1 MIYDVIEKR
10 TANNNSWQAQ
20 RIQDNDDVEGRVDSI
35 LDIDWYKIQFD
46 YDGRANFYLKPLS
59 SRLNVDLYVY
69 SSNMTTLL
77 DLSKR
82 SAGQY
87 ELIELNNIE
96 KDRDY
101 YIKVIHK
108 GSSVPSNNKYHLR
121 CKVYPYFD
129 KTLSVTKYQQQDSR
143 WANKEL
149 DCINPK
155 TKKPYTIG
163 EVGCYLTSGA
173 MVLGETPLTH
183 YNRLD
188 SLGVTNCDYPCET
201 VAGKYNKTYE
211 NKGSRD
217 NTDRFNSLKD
227 DIFKYIYNKK
237 VPVIA
242 RLKGTSGTHF
252 IVIKGFTGEVESDKN
267 GLIFDNITKSMFKVN
282 DPGYTNNKTLE
293 DALSSGY
300 TKLTHIEVMY

>member
-46 YDGRANFYLKPLS
+46 YDGRANFYLNPLS

-69 SSNMTTLL
+69 SRNMTTLL

-101 YIKVIHK
+101 YIKVVHR

-121 CKVYPYFD
+121 CKVYPYFS
-129 KTLSVTKYQQQDSR
+129 KTLPVPKYQQQDSK
-143 WANKEL
+143 WANEPT
-149 DCINPK
+149 DCVDDEGNVE
-155 TKKPYTIG
+155 TVG
-163 EVGCYLTSGA
+163 EVGCLLTCGA
-173 MVLGETPLTH
+173 MVLGETPLDHLKTLAK
-183 YNRLD
+183 YKV
-188 SLGVTNCDYPCET
+188 SNCLYIPSD
-201 VAGKYNKTYE
+201 VAEGLEISHSTSEGDFDDLKE
-211 NKGSRD
+211 EI
-217 NTDRFNSLKD
+217 FN
-227 DIFKYIYNKK
+227 YVYNKK
-237 VPVIA
+237 IPVIA
-242 RLKGTSGTHF
+242 RLYNSNKPYPTHF
-252 IVIKGFTGEVESDKN
+252 IVIKGFEGEVESDKN
-267 GLIFDNITKSMFKVN
+267 GLVFDNVTEDMFKVN
-282 DPGYTNNKTLE
+282 DPGFTDNRTLE
-293 DALSSGY
+293 DALRKY
-300 TKLTHIEVMY
+300 PRFTRIHVMY